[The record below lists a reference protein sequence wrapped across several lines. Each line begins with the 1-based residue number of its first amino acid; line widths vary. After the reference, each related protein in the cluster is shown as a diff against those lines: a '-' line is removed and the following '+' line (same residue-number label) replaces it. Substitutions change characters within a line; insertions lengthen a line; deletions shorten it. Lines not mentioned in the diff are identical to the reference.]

1 MEESVLEAVKKARE
15 VAKKRNFSQT
25 FDLIVNL
32 KFIDLKKPE
41 NRINEI
47 LFLPKGRGK
56 NAKIVVFSDS
66 IKDPEIKVYKS
77 SDIERLGTNK
87 RALKKL
93 VKETD
98 FFLAEPKLM
107 PIVGK
112 NLGRVLAPRGKM
124 PTVIAGDVKQMIKR
138 YENSVRLKVKDS
150 PVVQCMVGTEGMKDE
165 DVSENI
171 RAVLEFLEKRLPK
184 GRNSIG
190 EVMIK
195 LRQEIEKSPVIAL
208 VDMHKMP
215 SKQLQEIRKALREK
229 AKIKMIKKSILKFA
243 LEKVENE
250 KIKEL
255 EKYVPT
261 QPALVF
267 TNIEAFKFYNLVED
281 LRFKTFA
288 KSGDIATEDIWI
300 SAGPTQLMAGPVIS
314 ELQQAG
320 VPASIESGR
329 IKIRKDV
336 CIVKKGEEISE
347 LKAGVLRKLK
357 IEPMEVVLN
366 VVAVY
371 DNGNIYT
378 KEALELTKT
387 FPEMLVKAFNNALN
401 LSVFIE
407 FPTKQNIKYL
417 LIKAVRAANAIKSL
431 IKSDVKEKEIESKE
445 VSAEVGTKEGKDVN
459 DSSKEEGSD
468 NKVEGGGAS

>member
-195 LRQEIEKSPVIAL
+195 LTMGKPV
-208 VDMHKMP
+208 
-215 SKQLQEIRKALREK
+215 
-229 AKIKMIKKSILKFA
+229 KI
-243 LEKVENE
+243 
-250 KIKEL
+250 
-255 EKYVPT
+255 
-261 QPALVF
+261 Q
-267 TNIEAFKFYNLVED
+267 
-281 LRFKTFA
+281 
-288 KSGDIATEDIWI
+288 
-300 SAGPTQLMAGPVIS
+300 
-314 ELQQAG
+314 
-320 VPASIESGR
+320 
-329 IKIRKDV
+329 
-336 CIVKKGEEISE
+336 
-347 LKAGVLRKLK
+347 
-357 IEPMEVVLN
+357 
-366 VVAVY
+366 
-371 DNGNIYT
+371 
-378 KEALELTKT
+378 
-387 FPEMLVKAFNNALN
+387 
-401 LSVFIE
+401 
-407 FPTKQNIKYL
+407 
-417 LIKAVRAANAIKSL
+417 
-431 IKSDVKEKEIESKE
+431 
-445 VSAEVGTKEGKDVN
+445 
-459 DSSKEEGSD
+459 
-468 NKVEGGGAS
+468 